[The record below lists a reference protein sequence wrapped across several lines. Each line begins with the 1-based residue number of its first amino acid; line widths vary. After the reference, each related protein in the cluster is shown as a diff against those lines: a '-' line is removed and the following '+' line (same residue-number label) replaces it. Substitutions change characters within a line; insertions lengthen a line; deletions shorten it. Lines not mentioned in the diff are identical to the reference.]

1 MCSKLTSFCKFH
13 SLFQLIRAILKW
25 NYDFKMRNPLPVQ
38 DPFSVIGFSIK
49 NHAIFLY
56 STTIKPNT
64 ALWAVR
70 KQSVWQILKKFLS
83 YMMLACLEYRFL
95 WALSTLRTI
104 HIKGFFTYF
113 SLYFLRDSTLD
124 LIFPL
129 VSPLWLLSLTLISW
143 LLTDWL
149 LSNNIFPVSKGGLP
163 GTVYIGLEW
172 LIGLVSGG

>member
-1 MCSKLTSFCKFH
+1 MCSKLTSFWKFY
-13 SLFQLIRAILKW
+13 SLFQLIVAILKW
-25 NYDFKMRNPLPVQ
+25 NYNFRMSNPLPIQ
-38 DPFSVIGFSIK
+38 DPFSVIGISIK
-49 NHAIFLY
+49 NHARFLY
-56 STTIKPNT
+56 STAIKPNT

-83 YMMLACLEYRFL
+83 YMMLACLESRLL
-95 WALSTLRTI
+95 WALSTLRPI

-124 LIFPL
+124 FIFPL

-149 LSNNIFPVSKGGLP
+149 LSNNIFPTSKGGLP
-163 GTVYIGLEW
+163 GTVYIALEW